1 MTEYVG
7 FDVSKEETAFCVK
20 DVAGKILAR
29 GKVATD
35 PRALFAALREHCP
48 CPGRIVLE
56 TGTLSGW
63 LARDLGR
70 LGVSVD
76 VIDARHANAVMRLQ
90 HNKTDANDAE
100 LLAEI
105 ARTGF
110 CRPVAVKSEVAQEAR
125 ALLKARCHLV
135 RQRRDTENAIRGL
148 LGSLGLRFPKG
159 SGKLAGR
166 VREALEGRPELKVMI
181 EPLLSAA
188 AALGREIGRLDE
200 AVVARAKGSPACRLL
215 MSTPGVGPVTALAYV
230 ATIGE
235 AERFAKSRTVDISS
249 KRLCGAHVAALAVG
263 WDGLFGAHLEH
274 GDAMLRALAKLYEA
288 ANSLLTVV
296 RRAHPLKDWARRIKR
311 RTSHKKACV
320 ALARRLAV
328 ILHRMLITGEAFRW
342 PEKEAS
348 AHGIAG

>member
-1 MTEYVG
+1 MEYTLAPCPI
-7 FDVSKEETAFCVK
+7 FWDHLKVS
-20 DVAGKILAR
+20 
-29 GKVATD
+29 TD
-35 PRALFAALREHCP
+35 PRALFEALREHCLD
-48 CPGRIVLE
+48 PGRIVME

-63 LARDLGR
+63 LARELDGLGI
-70 LGVSVD
+70 GVD
-76 VIDARHANAVMRLQ
+76 VIDARQANAVMRLQ
-90 HNKTDANDAE
+90 HNKTDANDAA

-110 CRPVAVKSEVAQEAR
+110 CRPVAVKSAAAQESR

-135 RQRRDTENAIRGL
+135 RQRRDTQNTIRGL
-148 LGSLGLRFPKG
+148 LGSLGIRFPRG

-181 EPLLSAA
+181 EPLLSVV

-200 AVVARAKGSPACRLL
+200 AVMARAKGSPACRLL

-230 ATIGE
+230 ATIGD
-235 AERFAKSRTVDISS
+235 AERFANSR
-249 KRLCGAHVAALAVG
+249 AVG
-263 WDGLFGAHLEH
+263 TYVGLTSRRWQSGGMDYSGRISKQ
-274 GDAMLRALAKLYEA
+274 GDAMLRALLYEA
-288 ANSLLTVV
+288 ANSLLMVV
-296 RRAHPLKDWARRIKR
+296 RKAHPLKDWARRIKR

-348 AHGIAG
+348 ATA